1 MRWQKIFIRSHAE
14 RALTMVIPNP
24 DVLEK
29 LERILGELDLFQSKR
44 GRIPPCKIPRSLF
57 LIVFMIFMNIG

>member
-1 MRWQKIFIRSHAE
+1 M
-14 RALTMVIPNP
+14 IPNP

-57 LIVFMIFMNIG
+57 SIVFMIFYEYWMSA